1 MNTQLVL
8 ITEPEYVAVVFDD
21 EGKIYD
27 FCFGWEAGQNYAN
40 AGFEVMATNDDR
52 YMSMSEAQEIYDAER
67 RWAAE
72 FANFKVSSDGSTPF
86 ECAGHDFWLT
96 RNGHGAGFWDRGLG
110 DLGTRL
116 AMSARAYGS
125 QTLMLGHDGKI
136 YN

>member
-1 MNTQLVL
+1 MSDDKFGEFFDGYVTCALWTGVWGEDPDSLV
-8 ITEPEYVAVVFDD
+8 
-21 EGKIYD
+21 YD
-27 FCFGWEAGQNYAN
+27 LDPALLSIETRAEMHEDCADFYIDNY
-40 AGFEVMATNDDR
+40 ED
-52 YMSMSEAQEIYDAER
+52 IL
-67 RWAAE
+67 E